1 MLQQALLDVVG
12 RPLVDAVQVVE
23 FVADAALK
31 FRTEKAIKVQ
41 WSWLHEV
48 AGHFC
53 VQADESTMVIVF
65 QNLVRL
71 DRLGERVESECDSH
85 LSV

>member
-31 FRTEKAIKVQ
+31 FCPEKAIKIQ
-41 WSWLHEV
+41 WSWLQEV

-53 VQADESTMVIVF
+53 VQAD
-65 QNLVRL
+65 
-71 DRLGERVESECDSH
+71 
-85 LSV
+85 